1 MFPLCKLDN
10 KSPEF
15 IAPANI
21 ECYLNFVVTSPLG
34 TSIKEETFMGI
45 FRDLIDK
52 FVEPVEDTDIE
63 DGIYETRISDIDEG
77 SFDEYEYDDVPEE
90 QFYRSYEEE
99 PYRASTFVQES
110 QPMTTPVAKQQ
121 QAVVVML
128 TPYDIR
134 TSQIVCDHI
143 KEGHIV
149 ICNLMS
155 SANNQRVVD
164 YISGGVYA
172 LEGKIE
178 PTPVKTTFVCTPKS
192 VELVVESN
200 EAASGT
206 KVSAL

>member
-1 MFPLCKLDN
+1 MGTFNVKNFFGSMF
-10 KSPEF
+10 
-15 IAPANI
+15 
-21 ECYLNFVVTSPLG
+21 T
-34 TSIKEETFMGI
+34 
-45 FRDLIDK
+45 
-52 FVEPVEDTDIE
+52 PVEDE
-63 DGIYETRISDIDEG
+63 MEENYYGEDEG
-77 SFDEYEYDDVPEE
+77 YIEEDAYEQEPIAEE
-90 QFYRSYEEE
+90 SYIEE
-99 PYRASTFVQES
+99 PRTFVQE
-110 QPMTTPVAKQQ
+110 PAVTTPVMQHNAT
-121 QAVVVML
+121 VIML

>member
-1 MFPLCKLDN
+1 
-10 KSPEF
+10 
-15 IAPANI
+15 
-21 ECYLNFVVTSPLG
+21 
-34 TSIKEETFMGI
+34 MGI
-45 FRDLIDK
+45 FKDLIDK
-52 FVEPVEDTDIE
+52 FVEPVETDVD
-63 DGIYETRISDIDEG
+63 DGIYETTISDIDEG
-77 SFDEYEYDDVPEE
+77 DYDDGYYDVPEE
-90 QFYRSYEEE
+90 QFYQSYEEE
-99 PYRASTFVQES
+99 PIRANTFVQES
-110 QPMTTPVAKQQ
+110 QPMTTPVVKQQ

-192 VELVVESN
+192 VELVVESS